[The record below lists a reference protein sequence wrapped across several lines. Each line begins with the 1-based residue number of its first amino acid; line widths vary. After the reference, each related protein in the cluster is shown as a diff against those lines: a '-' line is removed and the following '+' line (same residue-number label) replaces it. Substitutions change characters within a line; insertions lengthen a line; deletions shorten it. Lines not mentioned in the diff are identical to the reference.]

1 MKIRLNGQ
9 DVEAHQGQTILQLAE
24 EHDIK
29 IPTLCYNSALEP
41 YGGCRLCVV
50 EANLGRRKKLVTSC
64 NYEVWEGLEIE
75 TDSERV
81 HKSRKLTV
89 ELLLSRCPEV
99 EILQSLARDYG
110 IETPRFPLEKD
121 DCILCGLCVRICRE
135 RMGVGVADFVG
146 RGADVKVDT
155 PYHRGSDVCISCG
168 ACEFVCPTNS
178 IRLKTAY
185 ERPLSEQL
193 SEFEMGLKKRPTIY
207 IPFPQALPNVP
218 VIDRT
223 NCVHFNLD
231 TCGICQQACPADA
244 IDYTQEDKIVEI
256 ETGAVILSPGF
267 CLYDSVQKP
276 EFGFT
281 TFPNVVNSLQFERIL
296 SASGPYLGKVVR
308 PSDLTKPKRIAF
320 IQCVGSRESEN
331 DFCSSVCCMY
341 AIKEAIITR
350 EHEEDIICDIFYMDI
365 RAHGKGFDA
374 FYERAKDLGI
384 EFTRCR
390 PSRVEE
396 IENTKS
402 LRIGYVDESD
412 RYNTKEFDLVV
423 LSAGLQPPRQAD
435 QLAAKFS
442 ISLNGNGFAVTQPF
456 DSVSSTRDGVYVS
469 GPFSEPKDIP
479 ETVIEASSA
488 AARAMVQLAEVRGT
502 EIVEHELPPERN
514 IAGEPP
520 RIGVFICH
528 CGKNIGGIVDVPGV
542 AEYAK
547 ALPHVVY
554 STDNLY
560 TCSSDTQ
567 LSIKER
573 IEEYNLNR
581 VVIASCSPRTH
592 EPLFQETIREAG
604 LNPHLFEMANIRDQ
618 CSWVHMHEHEAATE
632 KSKDLV
638 RMAVTKVALAIPL
651 KSISLPVT
659 QKALIVGAGLAG
671 LTSALAI
678 AEQGFEVFLIEKTG
692 SLGGIASKI
701 DQTLSGYDVNKYL
714 SDLIDKVRKNKLI
727 HLYTWSELINVDGF
741 VGNFISRIKKQ
752 GNGEGPE
759 EFEIE
764 HGVAIVAT
772 GASES
777 KPVEYL
783 YGKNSCVKTLLELDE
798 LISAADFKVPDSVV
812 IIQCVGSREPDH
824 PYCSRVCCQGA
835 IKNAIRMKKARP
847 DANIFILYRDIR
859 TYGFREKYY
868 SEARELGITFVR
880 YDLDTKPEVTEEMGE
895 IKVRVYD
902 PVLEAKL
909 EIPTDLIV
917 LSSRIDP
924 NKDNETLSQFF
935 KVPLNSDNFFLEAH
949 VKLKPVEFA
958 TDGVYLSGLAHYPKD
973 MEETISQAMAAVARA
988 LTVLSLESLEAAGKI
1003 SYVNEARCSG
1013 CAACVTVCAYNAI
1026 TIDEARAV
1034 AVINEAL
1041 CKGCGACAATCRGS
1055 AIMLHGFEDQQILKM
1070 LKVI

>member
-1 MKIRLNGQ
+1 MNIRLNGQ
-9 DVEAHQGQTILQLAE
+9 DVEAHQEQTILQLAE
-24 EHDIK
+24 EHGIK

-64 NYEVWEGLEIE
+64 NYEVWDGLEIE

-99 EILQSLARDYG
+99 EILQSLAREYG
-110 IETPRFPLEKD
+110 IGVPRFPLEKD

-146 RGADVKVDT
+146 RGADIKVDT

-178 IRLKTAY
+178 IRLKTVY
-185 ERPLSEQL
+185 ERPPSEQL
-193 SEFEMGLKKRPTIY
+193 SEFEMGLKNRPTIY

-231 TCGICQQACPADA
+231 TCSICQQACPTDA

-267 CLYDSVQKP
+267 CLYDAVQKP

-296 SASGPYLGKVVR
+296 SASGPYLGQVVR
-308 PSDLTKPKRIAF
+308 PSDLSKPKKIAF
-320 IQCVGSRESEN
+320 IQCVGSRDSEN

-341 AIKEAIITR
+341 AIKEAIMTK

-374 FYERAKDLGI
+374 YYDRAKDLGI
-384 EFTRCR
+384 EFSRCR
-390 PSRVEE
+390 PSKIEE
-396 IENTKS
+396 IQGTKS
-402 LRIGYVDESD
+402 LRIGYVDESN

-423 LSAGLQPPRQAD
+423 LSAGLQPPREAD
-435 QLAAKFS
+435 QLAAKFG
-442 ISLNGNGFAVTQPF
+442 ISLNENGFAVTRPL
-456 DSVSSTRDGVYVS
+456 DSVSSTRHGIYVC

-479 ETVIEASSA
+479 ETVMQASSA
-488 AARAMVQLAEVRGT
+488 AARAMVQLAEARGT
-502 EIVEHELPPERN
+502 EIVEHELPPEKN

-528 CGKNIGGIVDVPGV
+528 CGRNIGGFVDVPGV

-547 ALPHVVY
+547 TLPHVVY
-554 STDNLY
+554 STDNMY

-567 LSIKER
+567 LIIKER

-581 VVIASCSPRTH
+581 VVVASCSPRTH

-604 LNPHLFEMANIRDQ
+604 LNLHLFEMANIRDQ

-632 KSKDLV
+632 KSKDLL
-638 RMAVTKVALAIPL
+638 RMAVTKVALAVPL

-659 QKALIVGAGLAG
+659 QKALIVGGGLAG

-692 SLGGIASKI
+692 SLGGIACKI
-701 DQTLSGYDVNKYL
+701 DQTLSGYDVNRYL
-714 SDLIDKVRKNKLI
+714 GDLIDNVRSNKLI
-727 HLYTWSELINVDGF
+727 NLHTGTEIINVGGF
-741 VGNFISRIKKQ
+741 VGNFISTVRKQ
-752 GNGEGPE
+752 GNGQGPE

-777 KPVEYL
+777 KPSEYL

-835 IKNAIRMKKARP
+835 IKNAIRMKRAKP

-880 YDLDTKPEVTEEMGE
+880 YDLDAKPEVTEEMGE

-902 PVLEAKL
+902 PVLEAEL

-935 KVPLNSDNFFLEAH
+935 KVPLSSDNFFLEAH

-958 TDGVYLSGLAHYPKD
+958 TDGVYLCGLAHYPKD

-1003 SYVNEARCSG
+1003 CYVNEARCSG
-1013 CAACVTVCAYNAI
+1013 CSACVTVCAYNAI

-1034 AVINEAL
+1034 AVINEAM

>member
-24 EHDIK
+24 EHGIK

-64 NYEVWEGLEIE
+64 NYEVWDGLEVE

-99 EILQSLARDYG
+99 EILQSLAREYG
-110 IETPRFPLEKD
+110 LEAPRFPLEKD

-178 IRLKTAY
+178 IRLKTVY
-185 ERPLSEQL
+185 ERPPSEQL
-193 SEFEMGLKKRPTIY
+193 SEFEMGLKNRPTIY

-231 TCGICQQACPADA
+231 TCGICQEACPADA

-256 ETGAVILSPGF
+256 GTGAVILSPGF
-267 CLYDSVQKP
+267 CLYDGVQKP

-308 PSDLTKPKRIAF
+308 PSDLSKPKKIAF
-320 IQCVGSRESEN
+320 IQCVGSRDSEN

-341 AIKEAIITR
+341 AIKEAIITK

-374 FYERAKDLGI
+374 FYDRAKDLGI

-390 PSRVEE
+390 PSKVEE

-402 LRIGYVDESD
+402 LRIGYVDESN
-412 RYNTKEFDLVV
+412 RYSTKEFDLVV

-435 QLAAKFS
+435 QLASKFG
-442 ISLNGNGFAVTQPF
+442 ISLNGNGFAVTRPF
-456 DSVSSTRDGVYVS
+456 DSVSSTRNGVFVS

-479 ETVIEASSA
+479 ETVMQASSA
-488 AARAMVQLAEVRGT
+488 AARAMVQLADARGT

-514 IAGEPP
+514 IAGETP

-528 CGKNIGGIVDVPGV
+528 CGRNIGGIVDVPGV

-547 ALPHVVY
+547 TLPHVVY
-554 STDNLY
+554 STDNMY

-567 LSIKER
+567 LSIKEN
-573 IEEYNLNR
+573 IKEYNLNR
-581 VVIASCSPRTH
+581 VVVASCSPRTH

-618 CSWVHMHEHEAATE
+618 CSWVHMHENEAATE

-659 QKALIVGAGLAG
+659 QKALIIGGGLAG

-692 SLGGIASKI
+692 SLGGIACKI
-701 DQTLSGYDVNKYL
+701 DQTLSGYDVKEYL
-714 SDLIDKVRKNKLI
+714 DDLIDNVRSNKLI
-727 HLYTWSELINVDGF
+727 HLYTGTELINVDGF
-741 VGNFISRIKKQ
+741 VGNFISRIRKQ
-752 GNGEGPE
+752 GNGQGPE

-777 KPVEYL
+777 KPSEYL

-798 LISAADFKVPDSVV
+798 LISTADFKVPDNVV

-835 IKNAIRMKKARP
+835 IKNAIRMKCAKP

-880 YDLDTKPEVTEEMGE
+880 YDLDSKPEVTEVKGE
-895 IKVRVYD
+895 IKVRIYD
-902 PVLEAKL
+902 PVLGAKL

-917 LSSRIDP
+917 LSSRIDA

-958 TDGVYLSGLAHYPKD
+958 TDGVYLCGLAHYPKD

-988 LTVLSLESLEAAGKI
+988 LTILSLESLEAAGKI

-1013 CAACVTVCAYNAI
+1013 CGACETVCAYNAI
-1026 TIDEARAV
+1026 TIDEERAV
-1034 AVINEAL
+1034 AVINEAV